1 MQKLSR
7 KHFCVEICWLGLPR
21 KYITTKIYTHYANT
35 LRKWQMTQEI
45 SVFVAFTCIASSGR
59 RILGKCLTDTEPPD
73 HPVSETGGSRYTY
86 TYKNCSIQFR
96 SSLRISEP
104 LVSLIIKQSPHYSE
118 HTIAVQKAA
127 KATCELTIGLLHK
140 KRLRPRGHNCPNHN
154 NSEWTWWVRR
164 ELPAGW
170 LLYLFRSSGSP
181 STSRPLEMHCVSGTD
196 GSLRDFHHTVHV
208 VRLKPQ
214 SYT

>member
-1 MQKLSR
+1 MLA
-7 KHFCVEICWLGLPR
+7 GA
-21 KYITTKIYTHYANT
+21 TTKIYYYKNWYT
-35 LRKWQMTQEI
+35 LRKYIEKMADDTRDLCVCGFHVYCVIWEANLGEVFDWYRTTRI
-45 SVFVAFTCIASSGR
+45 TLSVRPVGLGIPIPTRIAAFNLDPH
-59 RILGKCLTDTEPPD
+59 LG
-73 HPVSETGGSRYTY
+73 Y
-86 TYKNCSIQFR
+86 
-96 SSLRISEP
+96 ISEP

-118 HTIAVQKAA
+118 HTIAVQKAT